1 MHLVTH
7 GRTLLIVQLNANTLR
22 QVYRGERRML
32 WLQQMIPI
40 RKIGLKKL
48 SINRMSCKSTVLMP
62 RDKCRKSQFLQRLKM
77 KKAKLLMVLSQIK
90 RNPRKE
96 ECFITIPWGLLM
108 NSNTTMIRSI
118 LPSLNLIPTPIYLM
132 TSIKKRCSW
141 LQNQQTTSRSQYY
154 ATKARRNSQMK
165 KMTCPIKNRTVC
177 TNWGRISFKR
187 IWWLIINRDWC
198 ITRDTNSVK
207 HWVACLCT
215 R

>member
-48 SINRMSCKSTVLMP
+48 SINRMSCKSTVIKP

>member
-48 SINRMSCKSTVLMP
+48 SINRMSCKSTVIKP

-96 ECFITIPWGLLM
+96 ECFITIP
-108 NSNTTMIRSI
+108 
-118 LPSLNLIPTPIYLM
+118 
-132 TSIKKRCSW
+132 
-141 LQNQQTTSRSQYY
+141 
-154 ATKARRNSQMK
+154 
-165 KMTCPIKNRTVC
+165 
-177 TNWGRISFKR
+177 
-187 IWWLIINRDWC
+187 
-198 ITRDTNSVK
+198 
-207 HWVACLCT
+207 
-215 R
+215 